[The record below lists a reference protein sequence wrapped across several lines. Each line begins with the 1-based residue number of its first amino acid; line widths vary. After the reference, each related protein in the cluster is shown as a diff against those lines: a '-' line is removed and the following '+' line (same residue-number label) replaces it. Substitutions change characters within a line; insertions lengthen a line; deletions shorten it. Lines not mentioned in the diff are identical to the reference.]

1 MKRTLSYLSLLPLP
15 LLAGVFLTSQPVE
28 PEEAV
33 PAQRSALPTAY
44 VSQFPPPQT
53 DPKEVPAEPAPTF

>member
-28 PEEAV
+28 PEEGAPGPRNA
-33 PAQRSALPTAY
+33 PAAAY
-44 VSQFPPPQT
+44 VSQFPAPQT
-53 DPKEVPAEPAPTF
+53 DAKEVPAEPAPTF

>member
-15 LLAGVFLTSQPVE
+15 LLAGVFLSSQPVE
-28 PEEAV
+28 PEAAA
-33 PAQRSALPTAY
+33 PAPRGAQAATY
-44 VSQFPPPQT
+44 VSQFPRPQV

>member
-15 LLAGVFLTSQPVE
+15 LLAGVFLASQRVE
-28 PEEAV
+28 PVDAGVAV
-33 PAQRSALPTAY
+33 HAAAPVPY
-44 VSQFPPPQT
+44 VSQFPAPQT

>member
-1 MKRTLSYLSLLPLP
+1 MRRTLSTLAMLPLP

-28 PEEAV
+28 PEAGA
-33 PAQRSALPTAY
+33 PAPRSAQAAAY
-44 VSQFPPPQT
+44 VSQFPAPQT

>member
-28 PEEAV
+28 PEEGA
-33 PAQRSALPTAY
+33 PAPRSASAAAY
-44 VSQFPPPQT
+44 VSQFPAPQT
-53 DPKEVPAEPAPTF
+53 DPKEAPAEPAPTF